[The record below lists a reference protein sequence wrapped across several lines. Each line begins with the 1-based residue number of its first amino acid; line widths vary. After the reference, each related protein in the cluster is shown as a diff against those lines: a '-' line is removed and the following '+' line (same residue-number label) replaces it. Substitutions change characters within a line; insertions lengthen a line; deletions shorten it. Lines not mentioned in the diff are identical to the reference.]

1 MIVFLVGIIGV
12 IIGAVIVSISVS
24 YHARYYEKK
33 AIRFRELENY
43 VKEIETLN
51 LLNKKINEI
60 LQKREI
66 YLDKS
71 VNFMSVD
78 DCYISIDDFIYLESF
93 SAQNNFY
100 LPTYLVEE
108 FFKKISHRKVI
119 LTPDEVTAIGGSTY
133 KGGRVILE
141 NFSEELMDIIEDKK
155 KQMKRLTNKPI
166 YYYKRETY

>member
-1 MIVFLVGIIGV
+1 MIVFLASMSGV
-12 IIGAVIVSISVS
+12 IIGTAISFIGMALRTS
-24 YHARYYEKK
+24 YEERKANRY
-33 AIRFRELENY
+33 RELEQY

-66 YLDKS
+66 YVDKT
-71 VNFMSVD
+71 VNFMSMD

-100 LPTYLVEE
+100 LPTYLIEE
-108 FFKKISHRKVI
+108 FFKKIAHRKVI
-119 LTPDEVTAIGGSTY
+119 LTPEEVINMGGSTY

-141 NFSEELMDIIEDKK
+141 NFSEELMEIIEDKK
-155 KQMKRLTNKPI
+155 KQLQRLNEKELF
-166 YYYKRETY
+166 YFSRN

>member
-1 MIVFLVGIIGV
+1 MLVFFSGMVGV
-12 IIGAVIVSISVS
+12 IVGAIIATVGVALRVS
-24 YHARYYEKK
+24 YEEKK
-33 AIRFRELENY
+33 SVHYRELENY

-51 LLNKKINEI
+51 LLNKRVNEI

-66 YLDKS
+66 YVDKS
-71 VNFMSVD
+71 VNFMSID

-108 FFKKISHRKVI
+108 FFKKIAHRKVI
-119 LTPDEVTAIGGSTY
+119 LTPEQVISMGGSTY

-141 NFSEELMDIIEDKK
+141 SFSEELLSIIEDKK
-155 KQMKRLTNKPI
+155 RQMQRLSNQSI
-166 YYYKRETY
+166 YYFRKD

>member
-12 IIGAVIVSISVS
+12 IIGAVIVSVSVS
-24 YHARYYEKK
+24 YHARYYERK
-33 AIRFRELENY
+33 AVRFRELENY

-71 VNFMSVD
+71 VNFMSMD

-119 LTPDEVTAIGGSTY
+119 LTPDEVATIGGSTY
-133 KGGRVILE
+133 KDGRVILE

>member
-1 MIVFLVGIIGV
+1 MLVFIVGIIGV
-12 IIGAVIVSISVS
+12 IIGALIVVFSVSI
-24 YHARYYEKK
+24 HARYYEKK
-33 AIRFRELENY
+33 TMRYRELENF

-66 YLDKS
+66 YIDKS

-100 LPTYLVEE
+100 LPTYLIEE
-108 FFKKISHRKVI
+108 FFKKIAHRKVI
-119 LTPDEVTAIGGSTY
+119 LTPDEVTSIGGSTY

-155 KQMKRLTNKPI
+155 RQLKRLSNKPI
-166 YYYKRETY
+166 YYLKKDWY